1 MAAKWIV
8 RGLQNP
14 QETWAILLFRNMKKF
29 TLKGKPKWDNLPNLT
44 IWASKYDMAPK
55 GSPLSVSIWKS
66 WFKLKKNVKPT
77 EQIQKCLGS
86 HERDSIWW
94 PTLIGRP
101 IDQAQEE
108 EALQLHRKGLKEWKD
123 IWDKENH
130 YWKLRATLIANF
142 NVTNQQIN
150 LLG

>member
-1 MAAKWIV
+1 MEGDPWIKKVVKVKWDHCTLPQQEGGLGITNIQEMVDRMATKWIV

-14 QETWAILLFRNMKKF
+14 KETWAILLFRNMKKF
-29 TLKGKPKWDNLPNLT
+29 TLKGKPKWDNLPDLT

-77 EQIQKCLGS
+77 DQLQKCLGS

-101 IDQAQEE
+101 IDLA
-108 EALQLHRKGLKEWKD
+108 
-123 IWDKENH
+123 
-130 YWKLRATLIANF
+130 
-142 NVTNQQIN
+142 
-150 LLG
+150 